1 MSTQQIDR
9 VSKMIEKCGITA
21 RDLYDLPTSAI
32 TFPDGAHYRMEVS
45 GIEALSE
52 MEALIDEMRKRDV
65 PIHKVIAMG
74 KGATL
79 LSQKELKDLAQM
91 GHEAKIEIIIIPGPR
106 PAWDVGSHVRT
117 EWGRFSGWRIRGSD
131 NLSYLV
137 ADIQRCIDAGLKG
150 FLLYGEDV
158 LFLLNQM
165 KENGDLPQNITFK
178 ISYTAGHANA
188 AGAKLLEDLG
198 AGSFNPVTDLSL
210 PMLAGLRKAIKIP
223 MDIVIVAAQSLGS
236 FNRIWQSAEI
246 ARVCSPCYFKQ
257 ELGGGVEG
265 AREKVKFCEI
275 MQELIEKINPEL
287 KLSEQGPADLAIP

>member
-1 MSTQQIDR
+1 MSTRGIER
-9 VSKMIEKCGITA
+9 ISKMIEKCGTPA
-21 RDLYDLPTSAI
+21 RDLYDLPTSGI

-45 GIEALSE
+45 GIEELSE

-91 GHEAKIEIIIIPGPR
+91 GHDAKIEIIIIPGPR
-106 PAWDVGSHVRT
+106 SAWDVGSHVQT
-117 EWGRFSGWRIRGSD
+117 DWGHFSGYRIRGSD
-131 NLSYLV
+131 NLLYLV

-158 LFLLNQM
+158 LFLLNEM
-165 KENGDLPQNITFK
+165 RGNGDLPKNITFK

-188 AGAKLLEDLG
+188 AGAKLLENLG

-236 FNRIWQSAEI
+236 FNRIWHSAEI
-246 ARVCSPCYFKQ
+246 AKVCSPCYFKQ
-257 ELGGGVEG
+257 ELGGGIEG
-265 AREKVKFCEI
+265 ARGKVKFCEI
-275 MQELIEKINPEL
+275 MRELIEKINPEL
-287 KLSEQGPADLAIP
+287 KLSEQGPADLVIP